1 LTKVNP
7 NQSLTAKKN
16 DPVPYDSFSA
26 FVWWV
31 KIGYAHT
38 SAVKRAAALDK
49 AVFGVF
55 IPIGI
60 LVIPFAYTVEQYF
73 TGFADGCGFAFIGP
87 TDRRKHFGC
96 PLPCPF
102 WHLCFLFGGCI
113 FGQQAERSGS
123 MGFPGIALFYWGF
136 TSPSNKY

>member
-1 LTKVNP
+1 MVHFP
-7 NQSLTAKKN
+7 
-16 DPVPYDSFSA
+16 

-73 TGFADGCGFAFIGP
+73 HRLCRRLRFRFYRADGSTETFWLPAALPVLAFMLFVWGLYFWAAGRAFGFDGLSWY
-87 TDRRKHFGC
+87 RS
-96 PLPCPF
+96 
-102 WHLCFLFGGCI
+102 FLLGLWLTFKQVI
-113 FGQQAERSGS
+113 NFL
-123 MGFPGIALFYWGF
+123 I
-136 TSPSNKY
+136 

>member
-1 LTKVNP
+1 MILYLMIHFP
-7 NQSLTAKKN
+7 
-16 DPVPYDSFSA
+16 

-73 TGFADGCGFAFIGP
+73 HRLCRRLRFRFYRADGSTETFWLPAALPVLAFMIFIWGLYFWAAGKAFGFDGLSWY
-87 TDRRKHFGC
+87 RS
-96 PLPCPF
+96 
-102 WHLCFLFGGCI
+102 FLLGLWLTFKQVI
-113 FGQQAERSGS
+113 NFL
-123 MGFPGIALFYWGF
+123 I
-136 TSPSNKY
+136 

>member
-1 LTKVNP
+1 MIHFP
-7 NQSLTAKKN
+7 
-16 DPVPYDSFSA
+16 

-73 TGFADGCGFAFIGP
+73 HRLCRRLRFRFYRADGSTETFWLPAALPVLAFMLFVWGLYFWAVGRAFGFDGLSWY
-87 TDRRKHFGC
+87 RS
-96 PLPCPF
+96 
-102 WHLCFLFGGCI
+102 FLLGLWLTFKQVI
-113 FGQQAERSGS
+113 NFL
-123 MGFPGIALFYWGF
+123 I
-136 TSPSNKY
+136 

>member
-1 LTKVNP
+1 MILYLMIHFP
-7 NQSLTAKKN
+7 
-16 DPVPYDSFSA
+16 

-73 TGFADGCGFAFIGP
+73 HRLCRRLRFRFYRADGSTETFWLPAALPVLAFMIFIWGLYFWAAGKAFGFDGLSWY
-87 TDRRKHFGC
+87 RS
-96 PLPCPF
+96 
-102 WHLCFLFGGCI
+102 FLLGLYLTFKQVLT
-113 FGQQAERSGS
+113 FFA
-123 MGFPGIALFYWGF
+123 
-136 TSPSNKY
+136 

>member
-1 LTKVNP
+1 MIHFP
-7 NQSLTAKKN
+7 
-16 DPVPYDSFSA
+16 

-73 TGFADGCGFAFIGP
+73 HRLCRRLRFRFYRADGSTETFWLPAALPVLAFMIFIWGLYFWAAGKAFGFDGLSWY
-87 TDRRKHFGC
+87 RS
-96 PLPCPF
+96 
-102 WHLCFLFGGCI
+102 FLLGLWLTFKQVI
-113 FGQQAERSGS
+113 NFL
-123 MGFPGIALFYWGF
+123 I
-136 TSPSNKY
+136 

>member
-1 LTKVNP
+1 MIHFP
-7 NQSLTAKKN
+7 
-16 DPVPYDSFSA
+16 

-73 TGFADGCGFAFIGP
+73 HRLCRRLRFRFYRADGSTETFWLPAALPVLAFMLFVWGLYFWVAGKAFGFDGLSWY
-87 TDRRKHFGC
+87 RS
-96 PLPCPF
+96 
-102 WHLCFLFGGCI
+102 FLLGLWLTFKQVI
-113 FGQQAERSGS
+113 NFL
-123 MGFPGIALFYWGF
+123 I
-136 TSPSNKY
+136 

>member
-1 LTKVNP
+1 MILYLMIHFP
-7 NQSLTAKKN
+7 
-16 DPVPYDSFSA
+16 

-31 KIGYAHT
+31 NIGYAHT

-73 TGFADGCGFAFIGP
+73 HRLCRRLRFRFYRADGSTETFWLPAALPVLAFMIFIWGLYFWAAGRAFGFDGL
-87 TDRRKHFGC
+87 DWYRS
-96 PLPCPF
+96 
-102 WHLCFLFGGCI
+102 FLLGLWLTFKQVI
-113 FGQQAERSGS
+113 NFL
-123 MGFPGIALFYWGF
+123 I
-136 TSPSNKY
+136 

>member
-1 LTKVNP
+1 MILYLMIHFP
-7 NQSLTAKKN
+7 
-16 DPVPYDSFSA
+16 

-73 TGFADGCGFAFIGP
+73 HRLCRRLRFRFYRADGSTETFWLPAALPVLAFMLFVWGLYFWVAGKAFGFDGLSWY
-87 TDRRKHFGC
+87 RS
-96 PLPCPF
+96 
-102 WHLCFLFGGCI
+102 FLLGLWLTFKQVI
-113 FGQQAERSGS
+113 NFL
-123 MGFPGIALFYWGF
+123 I
-136 TSPSNKY
+136 

>member
-1 LTKVNP
+1 MILYLMIHFP
-7 NQSLTAKKN
+7 
-16 DPVPYDSFSA
+16 

-73 TGFADGCGFAFIGP
+73 HRLCRRLRFRFYRADGSTETFWLPAALPVLAFMLFVWGLYFWAAGRAFGFDGLSWY
-87 TDRRKHFGC
+87 RS
-96 PLPCPF
+96 
-102 WHLCFLFGGCI
+102 FLLGLWLTFKQVI
-113 FGQQAERSGS
+113 NFL
-123 MGFPGIALFYWGF
+123 I
-136 TSPSNKY
+136 

>member
-1 LTKVNP
+1 MIHFP
-7 NQSLTAKKN
+7 
-16 DPVPYDSFSA
+16 

-73 TGFADGCGFAFIGP
+73 HRLCRRLRFRFYRADGSTETFWLPAALPVLAFMLFVWGLYFWAAGRAFGFDGLSWY
-87 TDRRKHFGC
+87 RS
-96 PLPCPF
+96 
-102 WHLCFLFGGCI
+102 FLLGLWLTFKQVI
-113 FGQQAERSGS
+113 NFL
-123 MGFPGIALFYWGF
+123 I
-136 TSPSNKY
+136 